1 MPINR
6 ISFKTICVKL
16 YKLNFIIKKDSSI
29 LFHFES
35 INIEPNKSLKK
46 EKIPKNIEK

>member
-16 YKLNFIIKKDSSI
+16 YKLNFIIKKDSSN